1 VTLFKTT
8 FWAGIATII
17 RLMTGFVSAKVLAVY
32 IGPGGFA
39 IVGQFQNFVQM
50 VLTFSG
56 NMIQAGVVKYVAEY
70 RDNAE
75 EKAKMLSTGLWLAVI
90 SSLVIGILLFSTQ
103 SYWAELFLKDR
114 GWGWIVGLFG
124 VTLILF
130 VLNTFIISIINGHQ
144 DIKRYTA
151 INVFGTLVGLGVT
164 ILLVTRYRLEGA
176 LLSSVMS
183 QSVVFAFT
191 LLFLRKCGWLKKSNF
206 NLGIDKA
213 SLFKYMRYAAMA
225 ITSTLCIPTSQLVL
239 RSYVIHHFSLADAGY
254 WQAVTRISD
263 AYLMLITTTLS
274 VYYLPKLSSLIKRV
288 DILKEMRKAYLT
300 IFPLTVLFAAGIF
313 IFKREI
319 ILILFSPAFLP
330 MMSLFLFQL
339 LGDVF
344 KIGSWLFA
352 FNMLAKA
359 QTRLFM
365 ISEIV
370 FSISFV
376 CLSVLFS
383 NWFGLMGVTMG
394 FAVNYLL
401 YWVVMGFV
409 FCKKIK

>member
-1 VTLFKTT
+1 MTLFKTT